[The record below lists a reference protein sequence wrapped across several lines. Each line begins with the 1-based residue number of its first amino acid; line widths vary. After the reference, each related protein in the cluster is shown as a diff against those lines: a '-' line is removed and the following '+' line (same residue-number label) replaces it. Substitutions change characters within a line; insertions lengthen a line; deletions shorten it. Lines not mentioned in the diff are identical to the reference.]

1 MVNTVG
7 GIAVVKISTKPGRQI
22 TDPCYN
28 CGMASTYKEFKTVA
42 FTYGIPG
49 QILDVV
55 EPWIQQHG
63 PFGKDVHKSSD
74 LGYGELRDITTLDQ
88 ALKHL
93 VEIINESSMYET
105 AAKSKRARNKFIADA
120 GGRVGKGFYRY
131 ALKAFYL
138 FQA

>member
-1 MVNTVG
+1 M
-7 GIAVVKISTKPGRQI
+7 
-22 TDPCYN
+22 CYN
-28 CGMASTYKEFKTVA
+28 CIMKATYKEFKTVA

-55 EPWIQQHG
+55 EPWIQRHG
-63 PFGKDVHKSSD
+63 PYGKGVHKRSD
-74 LGYGELRDITTLDQ
+74 LGYAELSDITSLDQ

-93 VEIINESSMYET
+93 VQIINESSMYET
-105 AAKSKRARNKFIADA
+105 EAKSKRARDRFIADA
-120 GGRVGKGFYRY
+120 GGRIGKGFYRY

>member
-1 MVNTVG
+1 MT
-7 GIAVVKISTKPGRQI
+7 A
-22 TDPCYN
+22 
-28 CGMASTYKEFKTVA
+28 TYREFKTVA

-63 PFGKDVHKSSD
+63 PFGKSIYKRSD
-74 LGYGELRDITTLDQ
+74 LGYAELQDITTLDQ
-88 ALKHL
+88 ALRHL
-93 VEIINESSMYET
+93 VQLIDDASQYET
-105 AAKSKRARNKFIADA
+105 AAKSKRARERFIADA
-120 GGRVGKGFYRY
+120 GGRVGRGFYRY

>member
-1 MVNTVG
+1 MT
-7 GIAVVKISTKPGRQI
+7 A
-22 TDPCYN
+22 
-28 CGMASTYKEFKTVA
+28 TYKEFKTVA

-55 EPWIQQHG
+55 EPWIQRHA
-63 PFGKDVHKSSD
+63 PFGKSVYKRSD
-74 LGYGELRDITTLDQ
+74 LGYAELSDITSLDQ

-93 VEIINESSMYET
+93 VQLIADASQYET
-105 AAKSKRARNKFIADA
+105 AAKSRRARERFIADA

>member
-1 MVNTVG
+1 MT
-7 GIAVVKISTKPGRQI
+7 A
-22 TDPCYN
+22 
-28 CGMASTYKEFKTVA
+28 TYKEFKTVA

-55 EPWIQQHG
+55 EPWIQR
-63 PFGKDVHKSSD
+63 FGLDTMFEIHPEDD
-74 LGYGELRDITTLDQ
+74 LGYAELRDITSLDQ

-93 VEIINESSMYET
+93 VQLIADASQYET
-105 AAKSKRARNKFIADA
+105 AAKSKRARDRFIADA
-120 GGRVGKGFYRY
+120 GGRIGKGFYRY